1 MPSSMLDG
9 FRNKFRRELG
19 LKFEITYKM
28 KWVLTMIIDL
38 ILNMKIL
45 NNHRPKSLRGGKSI

>member
-1 MPSSMLDG
+1 MLDG

>member
-1 MPSSMLDG
+1 MLDG

-19 LKFEITYKM
+19 SKFVITYKK
-28 KWVLTMIIDL
+28 KWVVTMIIDL

-45 NNHRPKSLRGGKSI
+45 NNHRPKSLRGKKLI